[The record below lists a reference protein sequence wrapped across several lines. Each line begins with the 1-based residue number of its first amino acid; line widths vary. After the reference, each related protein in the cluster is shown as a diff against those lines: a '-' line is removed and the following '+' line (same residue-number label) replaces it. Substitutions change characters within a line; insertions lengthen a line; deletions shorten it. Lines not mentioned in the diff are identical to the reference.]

1 MSETKKALFKVDL
14 QMFNDGGASGSAE
27 GGAGVA
33 TENAPKV
40 ETKPSGSNR
49 RSKSGAFDNVV
60 FGKQEGTTSAEATS
74 PATEGQLTGASK
86 TDVSTTSDT
95 LEARR
100 KAYNDLIN
108 GEYKDLDQERFQQ
121 VFDRR
126 FKQVKGMEA
135 DLAAQKPIID
145 MLMARYGVDDVA
157 KLNKALT
164 EDAEYWERVA
174 EEKGM
179 TVEQYHAMQKLEQE
193 NAALKAIRDR
203 QIGQQQ
209 YQQQIDT
216 WYKEAEKVKELYPS
230 FDFKAEAQNPEFLKL
245 LRTGNS
251 VEHAYKVLHFDELT
265 NNAARVAAQTAD
277 AQAQAR
283 IKAKAS
289 RPSEN
294 GTSSQSAAIV
304 KSDASSLTRAE
315 RAEIARRVQRGDI
328 IKF

>member
-100 KAYNDLIN
+100 KAYNDLIS

-145 MLMARYGVDDVA
+145 KLMARYGVDDVA
-157 KLNKALT
+157 KLDKALT

-230 FDFKAEAQNPEFLKL
+230 FDFKAETQNPEFLKL

>member
-1 MSETKKALFKVDL
+1 MYKTKVNLFKVDL
-14 QMFNDGGASGSAE
+14 QLFNDGGAVGGESA
-27 GGAGVA
+27 ASVA
-33 TENAPKV
+33 TESAPKV
-40 ETKPSGSNR
+40 ETKTNGSNR
-49 RSKSGAFDNVV
+49 RSRSGAFDNVV
-60 FGKQEGTTSAEATS
+60 FGKQEGTTADEATS
-74 PATEGQLTGASK
+74 PVTEGTLTGASK
-86 TDVSTTSDT
+86 TDVQTTSDT

-126 FKQVKGMEA
+126 FKQVKGMES

-145 MLMARYGVDDVA
+145 KLMARYGVDDIA
-157 KLNKALT
+157 KLDKALT
-164 EDAEYWERVA
+164 EDNEYWERVA

-203 QIGQQQ
+203 QLGQQQ
-209 YQQQIDT
+209 YQQQLDT
-216 WYKEAEKVKELYPS
+216 WYKEAAKVKELYPS
-230 FDFKAEAQNPEFLKL
+230 FDFKTEAQNPEFLKL

-283 IKAKAS
+283 MKAKAS

-294 GTSSQSAAIV
+294 GTSSKSAVIV
-304 KSDASSLTRAE
+304 KNDVANLTRAE